1 MSNQF
6 GSWDVSRRFEMFR
19 VASRCR
25 CQIGSGFYD
34 PNVDSANGTTQ
45 ENCATSH
52 LGKRRN
58 SQARHAIL
66 HVQVCFFQH
75 FFVDWVQ
82 SWASASAIIA
92 GKPRPVSSSI
102 SGGGGLVVFGGTCA
116 TIEIETRFASLDPCL
131 HDDMIGFTIFG
142 IAPPS
147 QLCTRQQSSRS
158 CDWIDKSCVKINLT
172 KINKNPQ
179 GSTLNRTSHG
189 AIPSTTHLGGR
200 IGDSVLRRH
209 PRG

>member
-1 MSNQF
+1 MSSCNARKTATDAPCEVPRLKSPISTLFHSVPSSNSPTMSNQF

-147 QLCTRQQSSRS
+147 QLCTRQQSSGS
-158 CDWIDKSCVKINLT
+158 CDWIDKS
-172 KINKNPQ
+172 
-179 GSTLNRTSHG
+179 
-189 AIPSTTHLGGR
+189 
-200 IGDSVLRRH
+200 SV
-209 PRG
+209 